1 MKQKVN
7 KGHYEIVERILRPKQ
22 NTKILVSSMA
32 LTYLLTVI
40 KRPNFHK
47 PVTHRLLGPPSPGYL
62 TERRQLIP
70 EQYGFRA
77 SDVGAIGILI

>member
-1 MKQKVN
+1 MKQKAN
-7 KGHYEIVERILRPKQ
+7 KGHYETVERILRSKQ

-47 PVTHRLLGPPSPGYL
+47 PVTHCLLGPPSPGYL
-62 TERRQLIP
+62 TER
-70 EQYGFRA
+70 
-77 SDVGAIGILI
+77 